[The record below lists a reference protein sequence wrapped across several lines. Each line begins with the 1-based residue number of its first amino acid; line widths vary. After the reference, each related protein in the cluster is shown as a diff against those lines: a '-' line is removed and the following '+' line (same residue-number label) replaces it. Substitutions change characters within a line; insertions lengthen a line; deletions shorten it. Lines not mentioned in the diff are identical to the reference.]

1 MILDPRPRIPVL
13 SPMRLQRFLRPDLVL
28 TDLQGSDVQDVIH
41 RISLHLE
48 AEGAVASRDEVE
60 KGLLAREEAHS
71 TAMGH
76 GMALPHATIQG
87 LPEPVLM
94 VALAPEP
101 VQFGPPDTDPVR
113 VFFVLLSPPG
123 HEGEHIKLLARICRL
138 VRHPGFIEDLQGAE
152 DGNAAVE
159 VIERIDELHV

>member
-1 MILDPRPRIPVL
+1 
-13 SPMRLQRFLRPDLVL
+13 MRLQRFLRPDLVL

-60 KGLLAREEAHS
+60 KGLIAREEAHS